1 MKLSKSTVD
10 VLKNF
15 TNYSP
20 SLVFQPGNV
29 IATYSGTVLARAV
42 VGETFDRTFGI
53 YDLRKFLG
61 TIDLLDNPE
70 LDVTDTSISMTDGVR
85 NINYKISD
93 VSLIRG
99 GKANSDPYNPKKGL
113 DGLLP
118 STDIQLKINYSD
130 FRSIH
135 KAASVL
141 KLPNI
146 VITGDGTTGK
156 VTIGTSDAEEVSGD
170 SFSIDCGT
178 TENLDFNLVFR
189 KDNLQ
194 LVESEEYIID
204 ISAKT
209 WVCRFRGGNVDY
221 YVAVE
226 TNSSI
231 QGKVKV

>member
-1 MKLSKSTVD
+1 MKLSKPTVD

-15 TNYSP
+15 TNYNP
-20 SLVFQPGNV
+20 SLVFHPGNL
-29 IATYSGTVLARAV
+29 IATYSGSVLARAI
-42 VGETFDRTFGI
+42 VGETFDKTFGI

-61 TIDLLDNPE
+61 TIDLLTDPD
-70 LDVTDTSISMTDGVR
+70 LTVTDTSIFMTDGVR

-93 VSLIRG
+93 VSLIQG
-99 GKANSDPYNPKKGL
+99 DKSKSDPYHPKKGL

-118 STDIQLKINYSD
+118 TTDIQLKIDYSD

-135 KAASVL
+135 KAAAVL

-146 VITGDGTTGK
+146 VITGDGTSGI

-170 SFSIDCGT
+170 SFSVDCGYT
-178 TENLDFNLVFR
+178 DLNFNLVFR

-194 LVESEEYIID
+194 LVESEEYLID

-209 WVCRFRGGNVDY
+209 WCCRFRGGNVDY
-221 YVAVE
+221 YVACEV
-226 TNSSI
+226 NSSI
-231 QGKVKV
+231 RGKVKV